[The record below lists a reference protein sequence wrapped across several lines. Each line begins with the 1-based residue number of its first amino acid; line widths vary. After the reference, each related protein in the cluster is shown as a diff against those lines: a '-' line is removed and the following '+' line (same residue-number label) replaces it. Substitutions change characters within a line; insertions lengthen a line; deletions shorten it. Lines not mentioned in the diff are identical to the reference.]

1 VSSLFLP
8 PSLSVG
14 LRADSKSSLCASVE
28 NFDNK
33 SSNNVYWSPK
43 GRHVLLA
50 TLGSNSKFDI
60 EFWDLDLEK
69 EEGAGKETQ
78 EAGAGIRLVT
88 TVEHYGLTDIEWDPS
103 GRYVATYGSMWMST
117 VSRSL
122 FQRRRRFGK
131 LIIRFR
137 LDGSWIYDLGFQR
150 TIDSRIQ
157 TRSIQATLVA
167 SSTSYSPFSR

>member
-1 VSSLFLP
+1 MQVIDDCLVLTP
-8 PSLSVG
+8 
-14 LRADSKSSLCASVE
+14 E
-28 NFDNK
+28 TFDNK

-69 EEGAGKETQ
+69 EEGAGKEQQ

-103 GRYVATYGSMWMST
+103 GRFVATYGSMWMST
-117 VSRSL
+117 VRSIFPL
-122 FQRRRRFGK
+122 ANKVRRRIRAVLTWSRFC
-131 LIIRFR
+131 L
-137 LDGSWIYDLGFQR
+137 
-150 TIDSRIQ
+150 
-157 TRSIQATLVA
+157 
-167 SSTSYSPFSR
+167 